1 MTLTVARTKL
11 SEWDGDNDD
20 MDDKV
25 TLEWKRTK
33 TSHYAEEC
41 GAELQKNVVQQ
52 VKQRK
57 LLNSKWITSE
67 GKAKFNLAFYTLD
80 EKRRL
85 TFR

>member
-1 MTLTVARTKL
+1 MMIWMTKL
-11 SEWDGDNDD
+11 HLS
-20 MDDKV
+20 K
-25 TLEWKRTK
+25 KREK

-52 VKQRK
+52 VKQGK

-67 GKAKFNLAFYTLD
+67 GKAKFNLAFCTLD